1 MQRVFAYLLIL
12 CVITVTFLC
21 CLGWPTSAQQEESW
35 STWPS
40 DFLTVQVHNYETRL
54 SYDQTRIH
62 HQARERIQGWQVVR
76 AGQEYGFLSMHQY
89 QLATG
94 GHYYF
99 LRYMPALVT
108 AEDLEL
114 SLPIT
119 LTDYE
124 YRTILYPQGLD
135 MAKSVWSRPIS
146 GKLGDDLPTSALYV
160 DDLLGSYFF
169 SYVDVF
175 KRQKNQVKQELY
187 SLARPI
193 RFTETGL
200 ELTFPHLPGGMVE
213 QWGILSLEP
222 LVDWTNQTAVEDVRL
237 ADLNRVR
244 KWSQEGVFYQ
254 TPTSYYPTSP
264 TSFYLNPAHHI
275 GEKFLRSTG
284 GKLFDHVALLSLY
297 TASRMQNERGYWY
310 TTPRSEWLYR
320 EYGIPNTFYD
330 TRFSTDA
337 ALFLLKGY
345 RRFKEPL
352 FLEAAE
358 RYGDFFSQFAHSH
371 HFKTAR
377 GGFLVWDYGHD
388 LFPHTPT
395 HVSLNHLVT
404 EMNFLYELYKETEQP
419 EYLELAHKIKLA
431 VQDTAPFWKK
441 ETNGDLWYAYLV
453 DGRYGLED
461 YPLLTLKDLR
471 YSQQLIK
478 EVDGEEDPA
487 FGYLIQVKETYLH
500 KNHLPLY

>member
-1 MQRVFAYLLIL
+1 MYLLIL
-12 CVITVTFLC
+12 VSTLTFLYC
-21 CLGWPTSAQQEESW
+21 FSRSTAAQQEVGGPA
-35 STWPS
+35 WPS
-40 DFLTVQVHNYETRL
+40 DFLTVKVHNYETRL
-54 SYDQTRIH
+54 SYDETKVH
-62 HQARERIQGWQVVR
+62 HQAKERIQGWQVVR
-76 AGQEYGFLSMHQY
+76 GDKAYGFLSMHQY

-99 LRYMPALVT
+99 LRYLPTVT
-108 AEDLEL
+108 EAEDVEL
-114 SLPIT
+114 SLPII

-124 YRTILYPQGLD
+124 FRTLVYPQGLD
-135 MAKSVWSRPIS
+135 VTKSVWSEPVS
-146 GKLGDDLPTSALYV
+146 AKLGDDLPTSALYV

-175 KRQKNQVKQELY
+175 KRQEYQVKQELY
-187 SLARPI
+187 PLARSI

-200 ELTFPHLPGGMVE
+200 ALRFPHLQKGMVE
-213 QWGILSLEP
+213 QWGILSQEP
-222 LVDWTNQTAVEDVRL
+222 LVDWTNQTSMEDVRI

-275 GEKFLRSTG
+275 GEKFLRTTG
-284 GKLFDHVALLSLY
+284 GKIFDHVALVSLY

-345 RRFKEPL
+345 RRFKDPL
-352 FLEAAE
+352 FLEAAR
-358 RYGDFFSQFAHSH
+358 RYGDFFYQFAHSH
-371 HFKTAR
+371 HFKTLR

-388 LFPHTPT
+388 LLPHRPT

-404 EMNFLYELYKETEQP
+404 EMNFLYELYKETREP
-419 EYLELAHKIKLA
+419 KYLQLAHQIKLA
-431 VQDTAPFWKK
+431 VQDTAYDWKK

-471 YSQQLIK
+471 YSQQLIR
-478 EVDGEEDPA
+478 EVDKEEDPA
-487 FGYLIQVKETYLH
+487 FHYLIQVKEAYLK
-500 KNHLPLY
+500 KNDLPLY